1 MFHVDPGD
9 SESPRISAAGWG
21 RRVQHN
27 SSALVRGLTRNA
39 AHVGWPGARIV
50 VVALI
55 GIGFALAVRRRFSP
69 LEWFAAIYVLVSL
82 ACLYAWLA
90 LTGLSRWSAERL
102 GRPRW
107 TTAATVALFT
117 VLLAGNLLALPGN
130 LTRERSGD
138 LQSIAEW
145 IRANTAEDAVILCG
159 QAPILAVLTDRPTFT
174 YQWAHRGE
182 RTEPLEMLARH
193 GVDYVVFESMAKAS
207 RNAPGFPEAVAG
219 LAVESWELPSE
230 VEGKRSVVYRVSG
243 QSM

>member
-1 MFHVDPGD
+1 
-9 SESPRISAAGWG
+9 
-21 RRVQHN
+21 
-27 SSALVRGLTRNA
+27 
-39 AHVGWPGARIV
+39 
-50 VVALI
+50 
-55 GIGFALAVRRRFSP
+55 
-69 LEWFAAIYVLVSL
+69 
-82 ACLYAWLA
+82 
-90 LTGLSRWSAERL
+90 
-102 GRPRW
+102 
-107 TTAATVALFT
+107 